1 MYECLAE
8 NGVGDAVSAEAQLRV
23 YEGTYLPPSP
33 FLFSTLTIVRAK
45 LVDSEGLETARDPI
59 PHGSIRRYRHYR
71 GGDGGGNLIFNE
83 RVAGTGG
90 GTHDRPKVSTTR
102 YKFARRAGDSRQKI
116 RGRGEE
122 KDDRN
127 CERRLCNEPN
137 SVEIKPSLSS
147 FAIGSTSAIYLLFLF
162 IRKSEQLNGAQFGD
176 QAEGDVIEKKTPAH
190 LESLPFSGKNLLNF
204 RETP

>member
-1 MYECLAE
+1 MALARHARSAKGF
-8 NGVGDAVSAEAQLRV
+8 NDAVEVCAQ
-23 YEGTYLPPSP
+23 
-33 FLFSTLTIVRAK
+33 
-45 LVDSEGLETARDPI
+45 
-59 PHGSIRRYRHYR
+59 R
-71 GGDGGGNLIFNE
+71 GRKF
-83 RVAGTGG
+83 VAGGKKGG
-90 GTHDRPKVSTTR
+90 KDG
-102 YKFARRAGDSRQKI
+102 SRK
-116 RGRGEE
+116 GEGKE

-176 QAEGDVIEKKTPAH
+176 QAEGDVIEKKTAAH